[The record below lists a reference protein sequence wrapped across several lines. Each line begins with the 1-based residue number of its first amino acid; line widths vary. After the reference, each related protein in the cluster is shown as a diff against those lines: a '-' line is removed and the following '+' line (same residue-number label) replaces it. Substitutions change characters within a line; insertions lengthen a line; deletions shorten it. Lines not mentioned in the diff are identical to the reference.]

1 MHSAG
6 DDVLFHPTMQHFKW
20 RRGRGGWG
28 GGGGGWVALKEGLNG
43 VN

>member
-28 GGGGGWVALKEGLNG
+28 GGRLGGAKRGSEWG
-43 VN
+43 